1 MSASGNGKDYGNGI
15 GITDVCEVPLR
26 RKCLYPY
33 RGDGNSKL
41 LRERRG

>member
-26 RKCLYPY
+26 RKCLTASLQ
-33 RGDGNSKL
+33 RGWKFQTA
-41 LRERRG
+41 